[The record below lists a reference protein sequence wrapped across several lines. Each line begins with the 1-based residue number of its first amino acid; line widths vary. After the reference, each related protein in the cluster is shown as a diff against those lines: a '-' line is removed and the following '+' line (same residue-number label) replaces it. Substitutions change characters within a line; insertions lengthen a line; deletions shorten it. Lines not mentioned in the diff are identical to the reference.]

1 MLGDDKE
8 LEVGI
13 AGVVLEYLDESL
25 VNDQAKELE
34 ELEDVGGTDPSIAMV
49 LQLLGARL
57 FRRLS
62 NSSLTVFL
70 KSSLS

>member
-34 ELEDVGGTDPSIAMV
+34 ELEDVGGTDPSIAKV

>member
-1 MLGDDKE
+1 MPGDDKE
-8 LEVGI
+8 LEVGF
-13 AGVVLEYLDESL
+13 AGVVLEYLNESL

-70 KSSLS
+70 KSLLS